1 MLHVDATEAI
11 HYDNTLLL
19 FVNDGIIF
27 GLRNI
32 LTRNKI

>member
-19 FVNDGIIF
+19 FVNEVLYLF
-27 GLRNI
+27 SHPN
-32 LTRNKI
+32 

>member
-27 GLRNI
+27 VLSS
-32 LTRNKI
+32 

>member
-19 FVNDGIIF
+19 VVNDGIIF
-27 GLRNI
+27 VYSS
-32 LTRNKI
+32 

>member
-19 FVNDGIIF
+19 FVNDGII
-27 GLRNI
+27 LVI
-32 LTRNKI
+32 LIKYCF

>member
-19 FVNDGIIF
+19 FVNDGIIIIIIITLF
-27 GLRNI
+27 RH
-32 LTRNKI
+32 

>member
-11 HYDNTLLL
+11 HYDNRSTLLL

-27 GLRNI
+27 V
-32 LTRNKI
+32 